1 MTAKKIEKLLDKA
14 LADNGKVVYDLYK
27 YELEELIPDL
37 KQSLKQDQNDY
48 VFTVTE
54 NRGHVAMA
62 LVEKAGDV
70 HINERARTRLK
81 TLWADAYHSNIR
93 KLIPAFAQQLSRGQL
108 PINGVKGVNTS
119 K

>member
-1 MTAKKIEKLLDKA
+1 MTAKKIQKLLGKA
-14 LADNGKVVYDLYK
+14 LAANGKMVHDLYE

-37 KQSLKQDQNDY
+37 KQSLKQDQDDY

-54 NRGHVAMA
+54 NRGHIAMV
-62 LVEKAGDV
+62 LIEKSGDV

-81 TLWADAYHSNIR
+81 TLWADAYDRNIQ
-93 KLIPAFAQQLSRGQL
+93 KLIPDFAQQLSRGQL
-108 PINGVKGVNTS
+108 PINGVKGVSAS

>member
-1 MTAKKIEKLLDKA
+1 MTARKIEKLLEKA
-14 LADNGKVVYDLYK
+14 LAASGEMVHDLYE

-37 KQSLKQDQNDY
+37 KQSLKQDQDDY

-54 NRGHVAMA
+54 NQGHVAMA
-62 LVEKAGDV
+62 LVEKSGAV

-81 TLWADAYHSNIR
+81 TLWADAYDSNIQ
-93 KLIPAFAQQLSRGQL
+93 KLIPTFAQQLSRGQL
-108 PINGVKGVNTS
+108 PINGVKSVSAS

>member
-1 MTAKKIEKLLDKA
+1 MTAKKIEKLLEKA
-14 LADNGKVVYDLYK
+14 LAANGEMVHDLYE

-37 KQSLKQDQNDY
+37 KQSLKQDQDDY

-62 LVEKAGDV
+62 LVEKSGAV

-81 TLWADAYHSNIR
+81 MLWADAYDSNIR
-93 KLIPAFAQQLSRGQL
+93 KLIPVFAQQLSRGQL
-108 PINGVKGVNTS
+108 PINGVKGVSAS